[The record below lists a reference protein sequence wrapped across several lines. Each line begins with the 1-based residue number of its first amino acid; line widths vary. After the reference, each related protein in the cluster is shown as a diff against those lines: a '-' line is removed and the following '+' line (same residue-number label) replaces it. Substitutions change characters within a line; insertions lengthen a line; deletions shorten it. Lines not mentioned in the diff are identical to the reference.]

1 MALKK
6 LSFVGSFIAALMV
19 VSPVFA
25 ETAVVDADRILM
37 EYTKAKN
44 AAVQFQSQE
53 KTLQNAIVDAQN
65 KIKNTKSPVERKN
78 LEETY
83 NKKLKAQAEK
93 MQKAQF
99 EKLKEINNDVMT
111 AIDKVNAGRY
121 DLILK
126 KSATLYSKNDI
137 TNDVLNR
144 LNGVK

>member
-1 MALKK
+1 
-6 LSFVGSFIAALMV
+6 
-19 VSPVFA
+19 
-25 ETAVVDADRILM
+25 
-37 EYTKAKN
+37 
-44 AAVQFQSQE
+44 
-53 KTLQNAIVDAQN
+53 
-65 KIKNTKSPVERKN
+65 
-78 LEETY
+78 
-83 NKKLKAQAEK
+83 

>member
-1 MALKK
+1 MANGTTNIFWKRYWRNNGKGKK
-6 LSFVGSFIAALMV
+6 NGPFVWIEF
-19 VSPVFA
+19 
-25 ETAVVDADRILM
+25 E
-37 EYTKAKN
+37 
-44 AAVQFQSQE
+44 
-53 KTLQNAIVDAQN
+53 
-65 KIKNTKSPVERKN
+65 KIKTVK
-78 LEETY
+78 
-83 NKKLKAQAEK
+83 
-93 MQKAQF
+93 F